1 MAALTAL
8 CQPGSPSLARPR
20 WSTTCFGDSTDTKP
34 MELTALGEHVS
45 LCRAASSRFSG
56 LQCAVHAAHGI
67 VASRFVTTLALVL
80 ALIGVVVLV
89 L

>member
-1 MAALTAL
+1 MAALNAL
-8 CQPGSPSLARPR
+8 RQPSSPSLANPR

-34 MELTALGEHVS
+34 LELSALGEHVS

-67 VASRFVTTLALVL
+67 VASRFVTTLALVV
-80 ALIGVVVLV
+80 ALIGVVL
-89 L
+89 LAL